1 MHTIPGSALT
11 ALYKKVHTSTSLF
24 KWALLLHTKDHNL
37 FFHCHK
43 AVAHILGPITTF
55 QSLFFPVTE
64 LLVPWYQSQTLHAA
78 LQPICVTLTLNVTP
92 FFLQDTSVLFGL
104 ENGSQLWVISKHH
117 YCISFCA
124 PRSSTKILSY
134 ISPSPCLMKSI
145 NNFPA
150 AIISPFHAIS
160 WYRPLTRLC
169 FL

>member
-55 QSLFFPVTE
+55 QSLSFPVIE
-64 LLVPWYQSQTLHAA
+64 LLVPWYQSQTLHAT

-92 FFLQDTSVLFGL
+92 FFLQDTSVSLALQTAPSFGSSA
-104 ENGSQLWVISKHH
+104 NIITASHFVHQGHQLKYWATSAQV
-117 YCISFCA
+117 
-124 PRSSTKILSY
+124 PVWWNL
-134 ISPSPCLMKSI
+134 L
-145 NNFPA
+145 
-150 AIISPFHAIS
+150 IISLL
-160 WYRPLTRLC
+160 PL
-169 FL
+169 FLHFMPSLDIAL